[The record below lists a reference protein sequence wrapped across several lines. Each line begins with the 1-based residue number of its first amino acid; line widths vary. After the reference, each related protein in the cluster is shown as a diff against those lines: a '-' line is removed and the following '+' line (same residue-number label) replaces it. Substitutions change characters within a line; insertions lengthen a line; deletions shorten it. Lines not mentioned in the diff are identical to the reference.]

1 MTNELQALHGAL
13 AKQGAMP
20 VEVGDRILAWLEVP
34 VAGKFRLSGFW
45 IGEGGW
51 LGLELSQTLD
61 HPAGAGL
68 EGRIRAANSHAAAA
82 GLLRI
87 LLLRENSPRL
97 SVFTA
102 IRPRDGEE
110 MTAEVCEREL
120 LRIAEAVRQIWPE
133 LLPID

>member
-1 MTNELQALHGAL
+1 MEIRPL
-13 AKQGAMP
+13 
-20 VEVGDRILAWLEVP
+20 
-34 VAGKFRLSGFW
+34 RLRSK
-45 IGEGGW
+45 
-51 LGLELSQTLD
+51 LCL
-61 HPAGAGL
+61 
-68 EGRIRAANSHAAAA
+68 
-82 GLLRI
+82 
-87 LLLRENSPRL
+87 NSPRL